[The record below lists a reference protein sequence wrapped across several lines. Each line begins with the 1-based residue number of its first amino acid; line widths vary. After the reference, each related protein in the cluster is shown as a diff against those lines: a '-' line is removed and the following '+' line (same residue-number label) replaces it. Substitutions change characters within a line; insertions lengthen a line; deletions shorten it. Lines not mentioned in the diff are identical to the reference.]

1 MKRKRQ
7 KYGTYVDSRGVSHDL
22 YSYASY
28 EAYKKA
34 YKQQS
39 IKVATER
46 IKRDFAREK
55 RRLISERADILKYR
69 KLTREESQYYKRRI
83 ANVTLNKE
91 NLKAINKT
99 ARGMAR
105 NEQILRDKRLFKKE
119 FLSTYESM
127 KKQLAQE
134 KIKGDPTQYIV
145 RQQAYKKSE
154 DQAEALLAQYRREK
168 RSAEL
173 WQKAATYLN
182 EYGEVYE
189 FTEEEQSQLI
199 DPEDYIFYEFR
210 EPDEFDEMDI
220 GEFNEYNIR
229 TEEIELERFI
239 DFEKIKEKYHELVKD
254 GGLDS
259 YAAKA
264 EIGRLYFGSP

>member
-7 KYGTYVDSRGVSHDL
+7 VYYEYLDSKGGKIAR

-28 EAYKKA
+28 ETYKKA
-34 YKQQS
+34 YKKQAV
-39 IKVATER
+39 KVATDR

-55 RRLISERADILKYR
+55 RRLVNERADILKYR

-105 NEQILRDKRLFKKE
+105 SEQTLRDRMLGKGD
-119 FLSTYESM
+119 FLATYESI
-127 KKQLAQE
+127 KKDLRKE
-134 KIKGDPTQYIV
+134 GIKGDPTQYLV
-145 RQQAYKKSE
+145 RQQAYAKSA
-154 DQAEALLAQYRREK
+154 DQAEALLAVYRKEK
-168 RSAEL
+168 KSAEL

-199 DPEDYIFYEFR
+199 DPDDYIFYEFQ
-210 EPDEFDEMDI
+210 DDADYTADI
-220 GEFNEYNIR
+220 SEFNEFNIR
-229 TEEIELERFI
+229 TEEIELEQFI

-264 EIGRLYFGSP
+264 EIGRLYFGSK

>member
-7 KYGTYVDSRGVSHDL
+7 VYYEYLDSKGGKVAR

-28 EAYKKA
+28 ETYKKA
-34 YKQQS
+34 YKKQAV
-39 IKVATER
+39 KVATDR

-55 RRLISERADILKYR
+55 RRLVNERADILKYR

-99 ARGMAR
+99 ARGIAR
-105 NEQILRDKRLFKKE
+105 NEQVLRDKMLYKQD
-119 FLSTYESM
+119 FLATYESM
-127 KKQLAQE
+127 KKHLAQE
-134 KIKGDPTQYIV
+134 NIKGDPTQYIV
-145 RQQAYKKSE
+145 RQQAYAKSA
-154 DQAEALLAQYRREK
+154 DQASALLDAYRKEK

-199 DPEDYIFYEFR
+199 DPDDYIFYEFR

-239 DFEKIKEKYHELVKD
+239 DFEKVKEKYHELVD
-254 GGLDS
+254 SGAYDS
-259 YAAKA
+259 YGARA
-264 EIGRLYFGSP
+264 EIGRLYWGSK